1 MVVQPF
7 TNGVIVADRYRV
19 IKMLGQGGMATVYLA
34 LDLVNHTEVALKVM
48 HGDLADDP
56 EFVRRFAT
64 EARAAASL
72 NHPNIVRVLDYGSR
86 DGIRYIAQEYIE
98 GITLK
103 ELIQKHGALD
113 YHIAT
118 PLAIQIGLALEHAHE
133 HEVIHR
139 DIKPQNIL
147 ITPDMSAKVT
157 DFGIARASSANTIT
171 LTGGI
176 VMGSVHYFSPE
187 QARGGKVTARSDLYA
202 LGIVF
207 YEMLTAKLPFDGE
220 SSVAI
225 AIKHLQEMAP
235 PPSTIVRSLPPALD
249 RIIHRAIQKNPD
261 ARYQSAQEF
270 VDELDAFMI
279 DPNGIYGVIPR
290 TASTWDGDST
300 SALSVQNG
308 ESHFSRLRDI
318 ERTYNKR
325 RSSRYRD
332 TAIAVTVVAVAI
344 ALLALL
350 TVWLVRRF
358 TRSDGKMPSVGQ
370 IVLNNFNGSNIN
382 DIANELNILESAGMK
397 IVREYEEN
405 ETVLPDI
412 IFKQDPES
420 DGTLK
425 IDPRGMTLT
434 LYISLGRESIEVPDL
449 VGKTV
454 ALAEQQLRTL
464 GFLIKLTREPSD
476 TVPVNEIIEMIPEP
490 GTPVAMGSLIELVY
504 SSGASEVVVPNCT
517 HKRYNEAIN
526 LLSSHSLVLGGEES
540 YTGRPVPDNDKFVIS
555 QRPAPNEKVPPNT
568 LVHFV
573 VGTAQDLYNVLNP
586 TTQPV
591 SAIMPLLRGKTL
603 REAQKQLSS
612 LGVHQINLR
621 QISGSTTSLDVNKRE
636 DWDSIY
642 IIEQVTEPGVTFML
656 SEPPELIYGSYED
669 YQHYITPTTT
679 PPPETT
685 TTTTPETT
693 TTTTTESSTT
703 TTTTTTTESSTTT
716 TTSTDAT
723 EES

>member
-7 TNGVIVADRYRV
+7 ANGGIVADRYRV
-19 IKMLGQGGMATVYLA
+19 VRMLGQGGMATVYLA
-34 LDLVNHTEVALKVM
+34 IDLFTNVEVALKVM

-86 DGIRYIAQEYIE
+86 DGIRYIAQEYVE

-113 YHIAT
+113 YHLAT
-118 PLAIQIGLALEHAHE
+118 PLAIQVGLALEHAHE

-207 YEMLTAKLPFDGE
+207 YEMLTARLPFDGE

-235 PPSTIVRSLPPALD
+235 PPSTVVPSLPPALD
-249 RIIHRAIQKNPD
+249 RIIHRSIQKNPD

-279 DPNGIYGVIPR
+279 EPNGIYGVIPK
-290 TASTWDGDST
+290 TVASWDGDAT

-308 ESHFSRLRDI
+308 ESHFSRMRDI

-358 TRSDGKMPSVGQ
+358 TQNGRDPSGEGQ
-370 IVLNNFNGSNIN
+370 IVLNNFSGSNIN
-382 DIANELNILESAGMK
+382 DITNELSILESAGMV

-425 IDPRGMTLT
+425 IDPRGVTLT
-434 LYISLGRESIEVPDL
+434 LYISLGRESIIVPDL
-449 VGKTV
+449 VGETV

-476 TVPVNEIIEMIPEP
+476 TVPINEVMGMIPEP

-504 SSGASEVVVPNCT
+504 SSGASEVIVPDCT
-517 HKRYNEAIN
+517 SMPYNRAIN
-526 LLSSHSLVLGGEES
+526 LLSSHSLVLGSEES
-540 YTGRPVPDNDKFVIS
+540 YTGRPVPENDKYVIS
-555 QRPAPNEKVPPNT
+555 QRPAPNDKVPPNT

-573 VGTAQDLYNVLNP
+573 VGTSQDLYNILNP
-586 TTQPV
+586 TTQPQ
-591 SAIMPLLRGKTL
+591 SAIMPLLCGKTL
-603 REAQKQLSS
+603 REAQKQLST
-612 LGVHQINLR
+612 LGVQQINLR
-621 QISGSTTSLDVNKRE
+621 LLPGSTASLDVNNR
-636 DWDSIY
+636 DNWDKIY

-656 SEPPELIYGSYED
+656 SEPPELVYGSYED
-669 YQHYITPTTT
+669 YQNYITPTTT
-679 PPPETT
+679 
-685 TTTTPETT
+685 
-693 TTTTTESSTT
+693 TET
-703 TTTTTTTESSTTT
+703 TTTTTTTEEMTSTTT
-716 TTSTDAT
+716 EEAASTTIEETTDANSA
-723 EES
+723 ED